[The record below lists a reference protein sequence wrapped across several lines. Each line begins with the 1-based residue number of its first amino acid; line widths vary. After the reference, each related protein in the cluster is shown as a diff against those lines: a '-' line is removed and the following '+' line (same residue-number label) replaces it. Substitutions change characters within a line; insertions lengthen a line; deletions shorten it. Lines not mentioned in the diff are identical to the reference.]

1 MVSILIKTGDT
12 GSLLGTPMGRKS
24 PVSPEKLNIVIMTL
38 KREKE
43 ANFGIKSKDYD
54 TFTRQFNYGSV
65 GGCISRA
72 NR

>member
-1 MVSILIKTGDT
+1 
-12 GSLLGTPMGRKS
+12 MGRKS

-65 GGCISRA
+65 GRCISRA